1 MGGFVP
7 RLTKSDIEN
16 ALLTGEA
23 VSWTDANGKAATIQ
37 LAAAKQR
44 RLLAYLLNSKIRDVK
59 GLSQAFID
67 GLAAAHVAVG
77 DPGAASVQ
85 QTVNPSASGPWKI
98 QALKIEGF
106 GGVNLWNGKP
116 FGLALIRK
124 ASSWRAR
131 TGAENRRWLL
141 RSSGRSQAND
151 PETREIARSTR
162 RSLSSTSPV
171 SVRAHG
177 RP

>member
-1 MGGFVP
+1 MP

-77 DPGAASVQ
+77 DPGSASIQ

-116 FGLALIRK
+116 FGLALDTESLLMEGPNGSGK
-124 ASSWRAR
+124 SSLAAAIIWALTGERPRDQGNSSLDEAKPVFNVTGKRA
-131 TGAENRRWLL
+131 
-141 RSSGRSQAND
+141 
-151 PETREIARSTR
+151 
-162 RSLSSTSPV
+162 
-171 SVRAHG
+171 AHG